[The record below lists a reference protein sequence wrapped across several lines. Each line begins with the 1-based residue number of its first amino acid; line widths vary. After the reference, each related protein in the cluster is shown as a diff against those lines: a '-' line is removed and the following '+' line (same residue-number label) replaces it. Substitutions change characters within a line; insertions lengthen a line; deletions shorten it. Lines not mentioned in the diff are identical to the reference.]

1 MAEQVAAPLIAPVT
15 PEPVSTP
22 LQVPQEDIISR
33 ATKVEIPK
41 VEIPKEPQEEKFDYK
56 EYEQTL
62 NSIKDP
68 TQKAILEKAYKS
80 FQSGFNKKFQDLADI
95 RKQFESKSQEVTKW
109 TPEKL
114 QQEINKQDFIE
125 SAKAVM
131 ETQAPANSNLTDSEY
146 SMLSE
151 NEKAKIKQLDA
162 EIQNLKKLNQQTL
175 IQNQQEN
182 MKRLDESLKTKYAN
196 YDPNA
201 IDIITEDL
209 MKNRVQATR
218 EHIYKAYYHDEN
230 VRRAY
235 ELGRQDERNGI
246 SVKKDSASLPNSTA
260 NRKPEPLE
268 PEKGENSLTYFKRI
282 AIKNLAEQ
290 GK

>member
-1 MAEQVAAPLIAPVT
+1 MPDPVIAPVAT
-15 PEPVSTP
+15 PEPAPITVP
-22 LQVPQEDIISR
+22 PQEDIISR
-33 ATKVEIPK
+33 ATKVDLPK
-41 VEIPKEPQEEKFDYK
+41 VEVKSETPQEEKFDYK

-95 RKQFESKSQEVTKW
+95 RKQFESKSQETTKW

-114 QQEINKQDFIE
+114 QQEINKTDFIE

-131 ETQAPANSNLTDSEY
+131 EIQAPVNSNLTDSEY

-151 NEKAKIKQLDA
+151 NEKAKIKQLDS
-162 EIQNLKKLNQQTL
+162 EIQSLKKLNQQTL

-201 IDIITEDL
+201 IDIITDDL
-209 MKNRVQATR
+209 MQNRVQATR

-235 ELGRQDERNGI
+235 ELGRQDERSGI

-260 NRKPEPLE
+260 NRKVEPLE

-282 AIKNLAEQ
+282 AIKNMAEQ